1 MAGGPAAWDG
11 ASLRLPRAG
20 TADQEGGNTV
30 SVGVP
35 EDPAAGAPDPA
46 AGATIA
52 RLRAELVARDAI
64 IATLE
69 ARISRLDAH
78 VLELEAR
85 LRANSSNSSKPP
97 SADGLA
103 KGPPKPNRAARRAAA
118 RRKPGGQPGAPGAHL
133 AQVEHPDVVVVHAP
147 DRCQRC
153 GGELADAGV
162 VGVEARQVHDLPRLG
177 LLVTEHRAERRRC
190 GCGTVTAA
198 RFPDGVYAPACY
210 GPGVRAAVCYL
221 HGQQHLPVQRTAQAL
236 ADLVGAEVASGTVA
250 AILAECA
257 EGLDG
262 FIDAVRSQLAAA
274 PVAHFDETGARVAGR
289 LHWLHSASTD
299 RLSLFT
305 VHPRRGRQAMDA
317 AGVLPGFGGV
327 AVHDGW
333 SSYGRYQQ
341 ATHAR
346 CNAHHLRELAG
357 VAALPASGPGPPA
370 WRRCWWRPSGRSGGP
385 WPLVPTSWTPGGW
398 TTTAPATRR
407 SSLRAGGPTR
417 RRPPPAPPATA
428 PAAGAA
434 PRPPTCWPAWTT
446 TARRCCALPPT
457 WGCRSTTTRPSGT
470 SAWPSCSRRSA
481 GAGAP
486 WLARSASAAC
496 AATWRPPASSRSGC
510 LLRCGGCSRA
520 TPGCRPP
527 PTRNRPA
534 PDGAC

>member
-1 MAGGPAAWDG
+1 LRTHGWLTRCLGG

-20 TADQEGGNTV
+20 TADQEGGDTV

-35 EDPAAGAPDPA
+35 DDPAAGAPDPA
-46 AGATIA
+46 AAATIA
-52 RLRAELVARDAI
+52 RLRAEIVARDAI

-78 VLELEAR
+78 VVELEAR

-147 DRCQRC
+147 KRCQRC
-153 GGELADAGV
+153 GGELADAPV
-162 VGVEARQVHDLPRLG
+162 VGVEARQVHDLPQLG

-190 GCGTVTAA
+190 GCGMVTAA
-198 RFPDGVYAPACY
+198 TFPEGVRAPACY
-210 GPGVRAAVCYL
+210 GPGVRAAVAYL

-250 AILAECA
+250 AILGECA
-257 EGLDG
+257 DGLDG

-289 LHWLHSASTD
+289 LHWLHSACTD

-305 VHPRRGRQAMDA
+305 VHPTRGRQAMDA
-317 AGVLPGFGGV
+317 AGVLPDFQGV

-357 VAALPASGPGPPA
+357 VAALPGQRA
-370 WRRCWWRPSGRSGGP
+370 WATGMAALLIEAKWAVGRAVAAGADQLDPRRLDHYRARYQAIIDEGWR
-385 WPLVPTSWTPGGW
+385 
-398 TTTAPATRR
+398 AN
-407 SSLRAGGPTR
+407 
-417 RRPPPAPPATA
+417 PPPAAVRTSAARTSGDRAGRRRRSKAANLLARLDDHREEVLRFATDLGVPFDNNQAERDIRMAKLQQKISGGWRTLAGAQRFCRLRSYVATA
-428 PAAGAA
+428 RKQQVGVLAALRRVFEGDPWLPAAAD
-434 PRPPTCWPAWTT
+434 P
-446 TARRCCALPPT
+446 
-457 WGCRSTTTRPSGT
+457 
-470 SAWPSCSRRSA
+470 
-481 GAGAP
+481 
-486 WLARSASAAC
+486 
-496 AATWRPPASSRSGC
+496 
-510 LLRCGGCSRA
+510 
-520 TPGCRPP
+520 
-527 PTRNRPA
+527 
-534 PDGAC
+534 